1 MESVEPPRLQTLNE
15 PTTEP
20 LVEPVTRVEVF
31 PADGV
36 AEPRITYTVI
46 YIPPNIKISGN
57 AVALAP

>member
-1 MESVEPPRLQTLNE
+1 
-15 PTTEP
+15 
-20 LVEPVTRVEVF
+20 VTRVEVF